1 MENLKKIVRAF
12 KSVKVLVVG
21 DLVLDKYIYA
31 TTSRVSREAPILVLE
46 EDFVEYKLGGGGNT
60 VRNFKDLGVQVNILS
75 VVGEDEE
82 GEKIKNLLVD
92 SGIPDSMILKTK
104 KFKTPL
110 KTRVLAGE
118 TNTRKQQV
126 FRIDRGKRTDNL
138 PKKFFEILDSI
149 YKDYDVIIFSDYGY
163 GISSYKVLKKL
174 KKNKSDLPPIFV
186 DSRFELFKFKS
197 ITTATP
203 NITEAYESANLK
215 IKNNNLQRVGKKL
228 LAITQADAILI
239 TLGSE
244 GMYLIE
250 RNLNEYKIP
259 IFGDRNIVDVTG
271 AGDTVISV
279 FASSW
284 VIAKNFFKAA
294 ILSNVAGA
302 LTVMKAGASTIAM
315 EELINGINK
324 YKDKI
329 SELFKRYS

>member
-1 MENLKKIVRAF
+1 MENLKKIVKNF
-12 KSVKVLVVG
+12 KSIRVLVVG
-21 DLVLDKYIYA
+21 DFVVDKYVYA

-60 VRNFKDLGVQVNILS
+60 VRNFKDLGAQIDTLS

-82 GEKIKNLLVD
+82 GERIKSLLVD
-92 SGIPDSMILKTK
+92 SGISDSMILKTK

-126 FRIDRGKRTDNL
+126 FRIDRGKRIENL

-149 YKDYDVIIFSDYGY
+149 YRNYDVIVFSDYGY
-163 GISSYKVLKKL
+163 GISSYKTLNKL
-174 KKNKSDLPPIFV
+174 KKDKSNLPPIFV
-186 DSRFELFKFKS
+186 DSRFELSKFRS
-197 ITTATP
+197 ITSATP

-215 IKNNNLQRVGKKL
+215 IKNNNLQKVGRKL
-228 LAITQADAILI
+228 LRITQAEAILI

-244 GMYLIE
+244 GMYLME
-250 RNLNEYKIP
+250 KNSNEYKIP
-259 IFGDRNIVDVTG
+259 IFGDKNIVDVTG

-284 VIAKNFFKAA
+284 IISKSFFKSA

-302 LTVMKAGASTIAM
+302 LTVMKAGASTITP